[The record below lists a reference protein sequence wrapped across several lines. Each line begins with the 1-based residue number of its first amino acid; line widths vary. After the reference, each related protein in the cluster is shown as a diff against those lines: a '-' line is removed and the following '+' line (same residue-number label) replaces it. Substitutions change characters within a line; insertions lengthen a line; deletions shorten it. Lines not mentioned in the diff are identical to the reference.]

1 MACFRYS
8 RKKFSFPRYLKYC
21 KYEVQESWEVRKFK
35 DYLYSIFN
43 MWHICHVFSILNT
56 WQTLLINHCFL
67 RQLQTPSQDS
77 TTIAIYHKQLREQ
90 NHQELIEPPYFIG
103 KETWN
108 ILYSLQQ
115 KIVFLID
122 LLSIHKRLHF
132 KRILRWF
139 ESALKF
145 EKNWFRA
152 LDWSCHRWE
161 QIQREAVWQPY
172 AGP

>member
-1 MACFRYS
+1 MKSKNHGKLGSSKIIYTAF
-8 RKKFSFPRYLKYC
+8 L
-21 KYEVQESWEVRKFK
+21 
-35 DYLYSIFN
+35 
-43 MWHICHVFSILNT
+43 ICDISAMFFSILNT
-56 WQTLLINHCFL
+56 WQTLLINHSFL

-77 TTIAIYHKQLREQ
+77 MIAIYHKQSREQ
-90 NHQELIEPPYFIG
+90 NHQGLIEPPYFIG

-108 ILYSLQQ
+108 ILYTLQQ
-115 KIVFLID
+115 KIVFLLD

-145 EKNWFRA
+145 ENWSRA